1 MIQQK
6 PPKRSALRLPSF
18 DQTSKS
24 RIRLE
29 DSFNMWL
36 LLGFC
41 LCIAGISILVLC
53 WAWSVRL
60 NQQAELLRNYSVER
74 LNRGQ

>member
-1 MIQQK
+1 
-6 PPKRSALRLPSF
+6 
-18 DQTSKS
+18 
-24 RIRLE
+24 
-29 DSFNMWL
+29 MWL

-60 NQQAELLRNYSVER
+60 NQQAELLRNYSVEH
-74 LNRGQ
+74 LNCGQQ